1 MKRINTKMFVLLVLV
16 AVICG
21 LFYYTYLYD
30 NAKNKRE
37 ASSDDEINRL
47 LNYDFDENYP
57 KTVRET
63 VKLYNKYLK
72 YAYNGSF
79 SEDELVKANQ
89 NMRQLFDEELLEY
102 NPEEVQLDG
111 LKSEIQHYE
120 EEKQKFVSFS
130 VAEGSQVETNKVK
143 DVEYAKI
150 KVTLVIQVKT
160 TSSSVNEEYILRK
173 DAEGRWKI
181 MGWQPVAGSTSDVE

>member
-30 NAKNKRE
+30 NEKNKRE
-37 ASSDDEINRL
+37 VSSDDEINRL

-181 MGWQPVAGSTSDVE
+181 MGWQPVEGSTSDVE

>member
-1 MKRINTKMFVLLVLV
+1 MKRINTKMFVFLILV
-16 AVICG
+16 AVIGG

-30 NAKNKRE
+30 NAKDKRE
-37 ASSDDEINRL
+37 ISSDDEINRL
-47 LNYDFDENYP
+47 LNYNFDENYP

-63 VKLYNKYLK
+63 VKLYNNYLK

-160 TSSSVNEEYILRK
+160 TPSSVNEEYILRK

-181 MGWQPVAGSTSDVE
+181 MGWQPVAGATSDVE